1 SSAQVSLV
9 SDGKTLGMF
18 PNFKLN
24 VETVNVKVKGAE
36 DDNEVSL
43 AVEGFDKPLEEVEE
57 DENIYGPL
65 IPGEY
70 NVEATVQNELGEDR
84 KSTRLNSSH
93 VSISYAVFCLKK
105 KIDEIARTSMR

>member
-1 SSAQVSLV
+1 KVSLG

-18 PNFKLN
+18 PNVKLN

-57 DENIYGPL
+57 DEDIYGPL

-70 NVEATVQNELGEDR
+70 NVEATVQNELGDFEKDEETEMWGD
-84 KSTRLNSSH
+84 KE
-93 VSISYAVFCLKK
+93 VSFQ
-105 KIDEIARTSMR
+105 IDNKEQVEGDE